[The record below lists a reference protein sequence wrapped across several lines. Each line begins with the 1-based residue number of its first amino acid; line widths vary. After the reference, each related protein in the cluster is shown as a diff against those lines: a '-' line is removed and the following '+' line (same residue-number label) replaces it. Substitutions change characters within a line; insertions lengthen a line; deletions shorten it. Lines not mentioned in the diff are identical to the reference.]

1 MERVLVIG
9 ATSGIGRALAG
20 RLAASGC
27 RVGIVGR
34 RAEPLTE
41 RDSDPSENPFFQAA
55 ADVTDPAA
63 AVAVLERLVQRMGGM
78 DLCLVA
84 AGAGELNPELDY
96 ALELPAIRTNVVGWT
111 AVVDWAYG
119 YFERQG
125 RGHLAVITSV
135 GGLRGSCAAPAY
147 NASKAYQINY
157 TEGLRQR
164 ALRSHRPIVVTDL
177 RPGLTDTAMAKA
189 SG

>member
-63 AVAVLERLVQRMGGM
+63 AVAVLERL
-78 DLCLVA
+78 CLLYTSDA
-84 AGAGELNPELDY
+84 ADE
-96 ALELPAIRTNVVGWT
+96 
-111 AVVDWAYG
+111 
-119 YFERQG
+119 
-125 RGHLAVITSV
+125 
-135 GGLRGSCAAPAY
+135 
-147 NASKAYQINY
+147 
-157 TEGLRQR
+157 
-164 ALRSHRPIVVTDL
+164 
-177 RPGLTDTAMAKA
+177 
-189 SG
+189 

>member
-84 AGAGELNPELDY
+84 AGAG
-96 ALELPAIRTNVVGWT
+96 AIRNWT
-111 AVVDWAYG
+111 MRWNCRRSGPMSSAGPPWSIGPMATSS
-119 YFERQG
+119 G
-125 RGHLAVITSV
+125 RA
-135 GGLRGSCAAPAY
+135 GGIWR
-147 NASKAYQINY
+147 
-157 TEGLRQR
+157 
-164 ALRSHRPIVVTDL
+164 
-177 RPGLTDTAMAKA
+177 
-189 SG
+189 

>member
-111 AVVDWAYG
+111 AVVDWGLWLLRAAG
-119 YFERQG
+119 PGASGGDHLGRRPARQLCG
-125 RGHLAVITSV
+125 S
-135 GGLRGSCAAPAY
+135 GLQRL
-147 NASKAYQINY
+147 
-157 TEGLRQR
+157 EGLSDQLYRGACGSVPSAR
-164 ALRSHRPIVVTDL
+164 TGRLS
-177 RPGLTDTAMAKA
+177 
-189 SG
+189 